1 MKYELAQLNIAEMQF
16 DMDDERMKDFV
27 DNLDRINGLAESS
40 DGFLWRLQDEDGNA
54 TSFRPFG
61 DNYLVNLSVWRDL
74 DALRRFVFESAHV
87 EIMRRRKEWFER
99 MGEAYVV
106 LWWIP
111 AGERPTEAQAG
122 ERLDMI
128 RREGPTP
135 EAFNFQKNFPA
146 PNG

>member
-1 MKYELAQLNIAEMQF
+1 MKYDLAQLNIAEMQF

-40 DGFLWRLQDEDGNA
+40 EGFLWRLQDEDGNA

-74 DALRRFVFESAHV
+74 DALRQFVFESAHV
-87 EIMRRRKEWFER
+87 EIMRRRNEWFER

-106 LWWIP
+106 LWWVP
-111 AGERPTEAQAG
+111 SGERPTEAQAG
-122 ERLDMI
+122 EKLDMI